1 MDELVNQ
8 YWKRAESMILDE
20 QEVHPSIFGIS
31 YGLDGA
37 YTSIDLELDFE
48 SINWGNPDHR
58 YELYYRAFRKKM
70 EKGLDGI
77 MSIFESWVTTL
88 DVKEMM
94 KMGLSP
100 DGIRTQEDFLD
111 LRDRYPNLFQ
121 KSESLSIY
129 IEFMGETRLVWGR
142 IFREDNRYDGRITY
156 LSEYVEHTEES
167 MDGIIKEARE
177 RAYLDGA

>member
-1 MDELVNQ
+1 MDDLVNQ
-8 YWKRAESMILDE
+8 YWKKAEKMILEE
-20 QEVHPSIFGIS
+20 QEIHPSIFGIRRDENGEFLS
-31 YGLDGA
+31 V
-37 YTSIDLELDFE
+37 DLELDFQT
-48 SINWGNPDHR
+48 INWGNPDHR
-58 YELYYRAFRKKM
+58 YELYYKAFRRKM
-70 EKGLDGI
+70 QKNLDGI

-94 KMGLSP
+94 RMGLSP

-129 IEFMGETRLVWGR
+129 IEFLGETRLVWGR
-142 IFREDNRYDGRITY
+142 IFREDNQYDGRITY

-177 RAYLDGA
+177 RAYLEDF